1 MAYLCDSVQTQVAG
15 FGPIGTVMHA
25 NPVRNALAA
34 AAQHCVNQY
43 PARPAPYVKPSPLLP
58 MPINPVAAP
67 APGGLP
73 WVIAPPSAG
82 AAGAGTAQRMA
93 PPGALALGSAQA
105 AVQAGAQCSDV
116 AMDDWELLFHAVTA
130 RLRAAALTRPDLA
143 SQVELRDESERLRQ
157 VVLECV
163 TVLEHLHPALEQEL
177 ARHR

>member
-1 MAYLCDSVQTQVAG
+1 
-15 FGPIGTVMHA
+15 
-25 NPVRNALAA
+25 
-34 AAQHCVNQY
+34 
-43 PARPAPYVKPSPLLP
+43 
-58 MPINPVAAP
+58 
-67 APGGLP
+67 
-73 WVIAPPSAG
+73 
-82 AAGAGTAQRMA
+82 MA